1 MSLSI
6 CKENNCMWNFLSIM
20 NLRKFKN
27 PVLSDMYVITIYT
40 LSASLVFVVLL
51 LHVTAKIIKNTN
63 WMSGFRRWAEMRVT
77 MFNNHVRPKG
87 V

>member
-1 MSLSI
+1 MDKRIILLGTNHLI
-6 CKENNCMWNFLSIM
+6 TYWKRAMFFAC
-20 NLRKFKN
+20 
-27 PVLSDMYVITIYT
+27 VMYVITIYT

>member
-1 MSLSI
+1 
-6 CKENNCMWNFLSIM
+6 M
-20 NLRKFKN
+20 NLRKLKN

-63 WMSGFRRWAEMRVT
+63 WMSGFRRWAHAIVFFT
-77 MFNNHVRPKG
+77 NAKG
-87 V
+87 HITIAYGQ